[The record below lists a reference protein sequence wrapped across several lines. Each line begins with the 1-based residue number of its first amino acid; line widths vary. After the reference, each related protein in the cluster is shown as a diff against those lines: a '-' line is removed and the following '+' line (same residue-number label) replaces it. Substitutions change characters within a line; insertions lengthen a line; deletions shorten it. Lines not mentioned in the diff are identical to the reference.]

1 MSRRAGSIAAAA
13 LASLALAS
21 CGGGEDDKQPE
32 RAADPGGPLEV
43 VIGNSVPLSGELE
56 DFGPSAEKAA
66 GLAIDRIE
74 EAIVKSDSRS
84 SVKLLTEDN
93 ATDAEKA
100 TATAQKMAEEGAGC
114 IVGPWAAADVVSAG
128 RSVAIPENVLLISPA
143 ATLDEIT
150 NLEDRGLINRT
161 VPPDSDQGPVVAGA
175 IADDLGGAKGKVVDV
190 AARADGYGEGLAN
203 SFELSW
209 EERGGEI
216 GTKALY
222 EPDTSNFEGVAER
235 FEGSDADAL
244 VAIDFPAGFEGLVT
258 ALDRS
263 GSYDP
268 ESTWGTDLLASTEL
282 GDDLGPDLLD
292 GVRLTSPG
300 VPDSGAA
307 TAFAKEFGDA
317 DPDDVEA
324 KPYAAQTFDA
334 VVLCFLASVAAES
347 TAGDDAAASL
357 GAVSAPGGERFTWE
371 QLPGALEALEE
382 GEEIDYEGAS
392 GAIDLN
398 QAGDPTAASYDVY
411 SFDAGRLVLEGKRP
425 LAAGDSGS

>member
-21 CGGGEDDKQPE
+21 CGGGEDDKRPGK
-32 RAADPGGPLEV
+32 ATSAGGPPEV

-66 GLAIDRIE
+66 GLAIERIE
-74 EAIVKSDSRS
+74 EAIEDSGSRS

-93 ATDAEKA
+93 ATDAQKA
-100 TATAQKMAEEGAGC
+100 TATFRKMAGEGAGC
-114 IVGPWAAADVVSAG
+114 IVGPWAAADVISAG
-128 RSVAIPENVLLISPA
+128 RSVAIPDDILLISPA

-161 VPPDSDQGPVVAGA
+161 VPPDSDQGPVIADA

-203 SFELSW
+203 SFELAW
-209 EERGGEI
+209 EEKGGEI
-216 GTKALY
+216 GTEVLY
-222 EPDTSNFEGVAER
+222 EPETKNFEGVAER
-235 FEGSDADAL
+235 FDSSDADAL

-282 GDDLGPDLLD
+282 GDALGPDLLD

-300 VPDSGAA
+300 VPDSDEAK
-307 TAFAKEFGDA
+307 AFAEEFGDA
-317 DPDDVEA
+317 DPDDVKA
-324 KPYAAQTFDA
+324 KPFAAQTFDA
-334 VVLCFLASVAAES
+334 VVLCFLASAAAGS
-347 TAGDDAAASL
+347 TAGEDAAASL

-392 GAIDLN
+392 GTIDLD
-398 QAGDPTAASYDVY
+398 QAGNPTAASYDLYV
-411 SFDAGRLVLEGKRP
+411 FDDGMLVLKGKLP
-425 LAAGDSGS
+425 LAGGDSGS

>member
-1 MSRRAGSIAAAA
+1 MPPCVTVGACVALPVVRVLPVGSDAATRKASPARPDRGQRHRRREGDGDHSKD
-13 LASLALAS
+13 
-21 CGGGEDDKQPE
+21 G
-32 RAADPGGPLEV
+32 R
-43 VIGNSVPLSGELE
+43 
-56 DFGPSAEKAA
+56 
-66 GLAIDRIE
+66 
-74 EAIVKSDSRS
+74 
-84 SVKLLTEDN
+84 
-93 ATDAEKA
+93 
-100 TATAQKMAEEGAGC
+100 EGAGC

-128 RSVAIPENVLLISPA
+128 RSVAIPDDILLISPA

-161 VPPDSDQGPVVAGA
+161 VPPDSAQGPVLADG

-190 AARADGYGEGLAN
+190 AARADGYGEGLAS
-203 SFELSW
+203 SFELAW
-209 EERGGEI
+209 EEKGGEI
-216 GTKALY
+216 GTEVLY
-222 EPDTSNFEGVAER
+222 EPETTSFEGVAER
-235 FEGSDADAL
+235 FESSDADAL

-258 ALDRS
+258 ALDRA

-282 GDDLGPDLLD
+282 GDNLGPDLLD

-300 VPDSGAA
+300 VPDSDAA
-307 TAFAKEFGDA
+307 NAFAKEFDDA

-324 KPYAAQTFDA
+324 KPYVAQTFDA
-334 VVLCFLASVAAES
+334 VVLCFLASVAAGS

-382 GEEIDYEGAS
+382 GKEIDYEGAS
-392 GAIDLN
+392 GAIDLD

-411 SFDAGRLVLEGKRP
+411 AFDDGKLLLQGKLP
-425 LAAGDSGS
+425 PAAGDSGS